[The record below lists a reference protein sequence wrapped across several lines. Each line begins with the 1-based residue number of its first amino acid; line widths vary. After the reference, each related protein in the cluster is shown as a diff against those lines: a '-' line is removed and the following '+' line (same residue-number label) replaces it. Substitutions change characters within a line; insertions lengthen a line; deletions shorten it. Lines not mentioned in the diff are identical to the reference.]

1 MKRAGV
7 MRRGSIS
14 ACGWR
19 RTILAS
25 ALFQG
30 RNALVSALQRNK
42 SGPEMRLLHAGGS
55 IALLSGINRSCVR
68 KGGAVVVAIV
78 VIVAATLFG
87 YGVVWL
93 LGREPLTTADLAIG
107 VLTGLCGV
115 ALARTVMGG
124 SFEGALIVACVA
136 ALALQTLRRRSG
148 LELVE

>member
-1 MKRAGV
+1 M
-7 MRRGSIS
+7 
-14 ACGWR
+14 
-19 RTILAS
+19 
-25 ALFQG
+25 
-30 RNALVSALQRNK
+30 
-42 SGPEMRLLHAGGS
+42 
-55 IALLSGINRSCVR
+55 
-68 KGGAVVVAIV
+68 VVAIV